1 MNLEF
6 RPESEEMSQ
15 SRRFSALIDAFLRE
29 VVVEFSQHGS
39 KGVVYSLA
47 VHWLLNVPTL

>member
-1 MNLEF
+1 MEF
-6 RPESEEMSQ
+6 RAESEEVSQ

-39 KGVVYSLA
+39 QVVIYSLA
-47 VHWLLNVPTL
+47 VHWLLNVPSL